1 MHAGAARARLRPT
14 AHVSPEGAAV
24 TEEPSGDILARGP
37 IHKLTIEFE
46 LNRFRGELLPELDRL
61 KELGIIR
68 IIDLLAVRKD
78 RTGAFMVM
86 MASDLAPDEA
96 VDFGS
101 SVGKLIGL
109 GIGGREGAE
118 IGAKLGAE
126 MLADG
131 HVFEADEAPAI
142 AERMRPDTTYV
153 IALLEHTWS
162 IPLRS
167 KIDRVGGSV
176 IEDEWI
182 GIADLISIG
191 YAADQRSDLQGG
203 DDTLEEESAG

>member
-1 MHAGAARARLRPT
+1 
-14 AHVSPEGAAV
+14 V

-37 IHKLTIEFE
+37 VHKLTVEFE

-86 MASDLAPDEA
+86 MASDLRPDEA
-96 VDFGS
+96 VDFGTAI
-101 SVGKLIGL
+101 GKLIGL

-118 IGAKLGAE
+118 IGGKLGAE

-153 IALLEHTWS
+153 IALLEHTWA

-167 KIDRVGGSV
+167 KIDRAGGSV

-191 YAADQRSDLQGG
+191 YRADQAGG
-203 DDTLEEESAG
+203 PESVGEGRGESLEEESAG

>member
-1 MHAGAARARLRPT
+1 M
-14 AHVSPEGAAV
+14 
-24 TEEPSGDILARGP
+24 TEEPTGEILAHGP
-37 IHKLTIEFE
+37 VHKLTVEFE

-86 MASDLAPDEA
+86 MASDLRPDEA

-118 IGAKLGAE
+118 IGARLGAE

-131 HVFEADEAPAI
+131 HVFEP
-142 AERMRPDTTYV
+142 V

-162 IPLRS
+162 IPLRA
-167 KIDRVGGSV
+167 KIDSAGGSV

-182 GIADLISIG
+182 GISDLISIG
-191 YAADQRSDLQGG
+191 YSADQAAASEPVGEGG
-203 DDTLEEESAG
+203 DESLEEESAS

>member
-1 MHAGAARARLRPT
+1 M
-14 AHVSPEGAAV
+14 
-24 TEEPSGDILARGP
+24 TEDPSGDILARGP
-37 IHKLTIEFE
+37 VHKLTVEFE

-78 RTGAFMVM
+78 CTGAFMVM
-86 MASDLAPDEA
+86 MASDLRPDEA

-131 HVFEADEAPAI
+131 HVFEPDDCRGECLRVELPCVEHLHVARNVAHRLGPAGLSGVV
-142 AERMRPDTTYV
+142 R
-153 IALLEHTWS
+153 
-162 IPLRS
+162 
-167 KIDRVGGSV
+167 
-176 IEDEWI
+176 
-182 GIADLISIG
+182 
-191 YAADQRSDLQGG
+191 AATD
-203 DDTLEEESAG
+203 

>member
-1 MHAGAARARLRPT
+1 M
-14 AHVSPEGAAV
+14 
-24 TEEPSGDILARGP
+24 TEEPSGEILAHGP
-37 IHKLTIEFE
+37 VHKLTVEFE

-86 MASDLAPDEA
+86 MASDLRPDEA
-96 VDFGS
+96 VDFGT

-162 IPLRS
+162 IPLRA
-167 KIDRVGGSV
+167 KIDRAGGSV

-182 GIADLISIG
+182 GIADLITIG
-191 YAADQRSDLQGG
+191 YSADRGAN
-203 DDTLEEESAG
+203 LESVEEGAEESLGEESTG

>member
-1 MHAGAARARLRPT
+1 
-14 AHVSPEGAAV
+14 V
-24 TEEPSGDILARGP
+24 TEEPSGEILARGP
-37 IHKLTIEFE
+37 VHKLTIEFE

-86 MASDLAPDEA
+86 MASDLGPDEA
-96 VDFGS
+96 VDFGM

-167 KIDRVGGSV
+167 KIDRAGGSV

-182 GIADLISIG
+182 GIPDLISIG
-191 YAADQRSDLQGG
+191 YSADQGTNLASRDEP
-203 DDTLEEESAG
+203 LEEESG

>member
-1 MHAGAARARLRPT
+1 M
-14 AHVSPEGAAV
+14 

-37 IHKLTIEFE
+37 VHKLTIEFE

-68 IIDLLAVRKD
+68 VIDLLAVRKD

-86 MASDLAPDEA
+86 MASDLRPDEA
-96 VDFGS
+96 VDFGT

-162 IPLRS
+162 IPLRA
-167 KIDRVGGSV
+167 KIDRAGGSL

-191 YAADQRSDLQGG
+191 YSADQGG
-203 DDTLEEESAG
+203 VEPVGESGDESLEEESAS